1 MTEHIQS
8 PPGPDASPEEIEADI
23 AATRA
28 RLADS
33 VDALADKMDV
43 KARAQEK
50 VDDVRSTAQAKVSDV
65 RATAQAKIDEVTAT
79 AQAKIDEVTATAQ
92 AKAFVGKDKAE
103 QGYREVRQLVL
114 ALPRPAQIALA
125 AAPVLLVVLLVVR
138 GARS

>member
-8 PPGPDASPEEIEADI
+8 PPGPDASPDEIEADI

-79 AQAKIDEVTATAQ
+79 AQAK
-92 AKAFVGKDKAE
+92 AFVGKDKAE
-103 QGYREVRQLVL
+103 QGYREVRQRVL